1 MSFYTEFAGYFEAV
15 FPFDP
20 SIHSFLRE
28 HMPPGARRALD
39 VGCGTGDY
47 TAAFA
52 NEGLE
57 AVGIDLDLEMV
68 EAARARHVGP
78 TFQVLDARDVGR
90 VDGLFDIAF
99 SIGNVVSHLEL
110 EDVRK
115 LLEGV
120 HGRLERFGGWI
131 VQVVNWDHILE
142 MPSYKFPDITVG
154 DGRVVFTREYPEV
167 SEDRVR
173 FVTRLAR
180 GETTVFEGEV
190 PLYPLRASDCLA
202 LHDAAGFELLG
213 HYANFGSTPFDP
225 HAESSSVF
233 VFRRRG

>member
-20 SIHSFLRE
+20 SIHTFLRE

-52 NEGLE
+52 NDGLE
-57 AVGIDLDLEMV
+57 AIGIDLDLEMV
-68 EAARARHVGP
+68 EVARSRSMGP
-78 TFQVLDARDVGR
+78 TFRVLDARDVGR

-99 SIGNVVSHLEL
+99 SIGNVVSHLEQDDL
-110 EDVRK
+110 PKFLD
-115 LLEGV
+115 GV
-120 HGRLERFGGWI
+120 HGRLERWGTWI
-131 VQVVNWDHILE
+131 VQTVNWDYILGK
-142 MPSYKFPDITVG
+142 PSYRFPDIVVG
-154 DGRVVFTREYPEV
+154 DGGVVFKREYPQV
-167 SEDRVR
+167 SDDRVT
-173 FVTRLAR
+173 FVSRLSR

-190 PLYPLRASDCLA
+190 PQYPVRAEEYAS

-213 HYANFGSTPFDP
+213 HFADFHSRPFDP
-225 HAESSSVF
+225 NAESSSVF